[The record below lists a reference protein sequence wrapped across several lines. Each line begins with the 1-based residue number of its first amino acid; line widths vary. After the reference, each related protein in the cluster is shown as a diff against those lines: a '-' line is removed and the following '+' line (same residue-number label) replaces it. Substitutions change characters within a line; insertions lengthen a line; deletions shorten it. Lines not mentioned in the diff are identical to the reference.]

1 MRRLWAPKYYC
12 FEKGKAG
19 VKDEV
24 PREIAT
30 LGYGRLCLN
39 LCLWDKAFLKMLI
52 SGLHLTS
59 SYSVTPHDSFCLC
72 FEQAGMLLCV

>member
-30 LGYGRLCLN
+30 SGYGGLCLN
-39 LCLWDKAFLKMLI
+39 LCLWEKAFLKMLI
-52 SGLHLTS
+52 SRLDLTS
-59 SYSVTPHDSFCLC
+59 SYLVTPHESFCLC